1 MAQFKPKRWQVEDRC
16 GLCNVEFSLMNTRHH
31 CRSCGRSV
39 CGKHSRNKV
48 IVPTSL
54 SKVPQRVCDKCY
66 PNLETNGRMA
76 EIQEKARDGR
86 RKRLEEITGRGMERT
101 TMMNPGESCDEME
114 NVRRGIDA

>member
-16 GLCNVEFSLMNTRHH
+16 GICSSEFSLMNTRHH
-31 CRSCGRSV
+31 CRSCGLSV

-66 PNLETNGRMA
+66 
-76 EIQEKARDGR
+76 
-86 RKRLEEITGRGMERT
+86 
-101 TMMNPGESCDEME
+101 
-114 NVRRGIDA
+114 